1 MTIMIFVESTS
12 CLLVQLT
19 EYVYLNKGNK
29 LENISNIS
37 FQTKQIYCQVLFIY
51 TRKNTTDL

>member
-1 MTIMIFVESTS
+1 MIFVESTS